1 MGTVEKENEI
11 IISREEY
18 EKYNRLKKYRR
29 NAIEQFDVI
38 KALMFRLNVFFNL
51 LIEENNSYEEII
63 FNLQSAMDELS
74 ENCRDYE
81 EFLKN

>member
-63 FNLQSAMDELS
+63 FNLQSAMDELN

>member
-81 EFLKN
+81 EFLKI